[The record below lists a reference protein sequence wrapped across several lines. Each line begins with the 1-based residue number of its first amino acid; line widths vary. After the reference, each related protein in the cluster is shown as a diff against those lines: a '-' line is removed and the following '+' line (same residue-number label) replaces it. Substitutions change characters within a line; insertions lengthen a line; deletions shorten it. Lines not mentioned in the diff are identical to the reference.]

1 MPVKAVTGGQGR
13 VRGRRAGAQQGTG
26 GTPSP
31 PAADPSF
38 GTAHGSATVS
48 GVGGT
53 VAAGSNPDWFVD
65 SVAGSDS
72 NNGTSLAT
80 PFATI
85 AKVNSMVVAN
95 PTQKFVALKRGSYW
109 RELLGADAD
118 GSPNSWPSGSKVTDY
133 GAGVI
138 PVLDGANVAVN
149 GSFSLTGGQT
159 KTYQINWANSMPSFT
174 GKEFFSAW
182 ENGTRLIRATSIAN
196 CEATAGSCYAPDP
209 TGTSPQLIY
218 IHATN
223 DSNVSTNGKT
233 YEITARLYGIG
244 FPGVSGVTL
253 ASAVDGTVGLR
264 ARRGGSNNGSVE
276 CGLDATIK
284 GVVSQEGRLHNFL
297 FASGTATDCY
307 SWRVEPASNGTGF
320 VAFANDATGLSAA
333 FVRCYHIGNTAAVS
347 PDGETGFYAHSS
359 GGVGTQHALVSFT
372 DSYTY
377 YCFAAFDG
385 LATAFNLTRGGA
397 ENVVLAIGSGADSV
411 AADDCYF
418 KMNSPNTGQEIL
430 SPAGAAGSLTNSRV
444 EMASQFRA
452 GFLGHGSWDISHNTI
467 YCSFTSY
474 SYTIDYDNTSTINFH
489 HNICVNTHNVL
500 GSTVASTGLTLGT
513 WDNNVYKDDGGGTF
527 WTLNGAAFD
536 SGLAAWKTHSGKE
549 TNSITSDPL
558 FNGSPSAGDFTL
570 QSGSPA
576 IALAAG
582 ATNDAAKGR
591 WSMPVWATVI
601 SNLGSW

>member
-1 MPVKAVTGGQGR
+1 MPVKARAGGQGR
-13 VRGRRAGAQQGTG
+13 VRGGRVGAQQGTG

-38 GTAHGSATVS
+38 GTASGSATVS

-53 VAAGSNPDWFVD
+53 VAAGSSPDWFVD

-72 NNGTSLAT
+72 NNGTSSAT

-85 AKVNSMVVAN
+85 AKVNSMVVAS
-95 PTQKFVALKRGSYW
+95 PTKKFVALKRGSYW

-138 PVLDGANVAVN
+138 PVLDGANVATN
-149 GSFSLTGGQT
+149 GSFSLTSGQT

-174 GKEFFSAW
+174 GKEFFSSW

-218 IHATN
+218 IHATD

-307 SWRVEPASNGTGF
+307 SWKLEPNAGGTGW

-333 FVRCYHIGNTAAVS
+333 WVRCYHIGDTTPAS
-347 PDGETGFYAHSS
+347 PTDPIGFYAHSS
-359 GGVGTQHALVSFT
+359 GSAGTQHANISFT
-372 DSYTY
+372 DCFGY
-377 YCFAAFDG
+377 YCFGAFDC
-385 LATAFNLTRGGA
+385 LATNCTITRCGA
-397 ENVVLAIGSGADSV
+397 ENVLMTVATGADSLTV
-411 AADDCYF
+411 DDCYF
-418 KMNSPNTGQEIL
+418 KLNSPFGGGKAFNPL
-430 SPAGAAGSLTNSRV
+430 GAAGSITNCRL
-444 EMASQFRA
+444 EFITAFQNM
-452 GFLGHGSWDISHNTI
+452 FLGGGTWNFQNNTI
-467 YCSFTSY
+467 VNTISSY
-474 SYTIDYDNTSTINFH
+474 SYFIENNATATFDFRN
-489 HNICVNTHNVL
+489 NITQGVHSVL
-500 GSTVASTGLTLGT
+500 GSASGVTLGV
-513 WDNNVYKDDGGGTF
+513 WDNNDYHDDGGGQF

-591 WSMPVWATVI
+591 WALPVWATVL